1 MVCCN
6 VLTYLLRKII
16 RKYAFVRTVEI
27 KHLKV
32 IWSED
37 GGWSTVVSGQRV
49 EKREREGFL
58 RSA

>member
-1 MVCCN
+1 MARGPEGQNTGGSEGQMVRI
-6 VLTYLLRKII
+6 LDGQ
-16 RKYAFVRTVEI
+16 
-27 KHLKV
+27 KV
-32 IWSED
+32 IWPED